1 MLYKNFGMT
10 RFGRVIFYD
19 YDEIEY
25 MTDCNFRAIPE
36 APNPEYEMSGEVWYP
51 VNKGDV
57 FPEEFGPFLLGEPD
71 VRKEFL
77 EHHRDLLTRQF
88 WQSRKDRI
96 ESGIIED
103 FFPYPQSTRFYNDG
117 DIYDSHTESD
127 A

>member
-1 MLYKNFGMT
+1 M
-10 RFGRVIFYD
+10 
-19 YDEIEY
+19 
-25 MTDCNFRAIPE
+25 
-36 APNPEYEMSGEVWYP
+36 
-51 VNKGDV
+51 

-71 VRKEFL
+71 VRKVFL
-77 EHHRDLLTRQF
+77 DHHRDLLTRQF

>member
-1 MLYKNFGMT
+1 M
-10 RFGRVIFYD
+10 
-19 YDEIEY
+19 
-25 MTDCNFRAIPE
+25 
-36 APNPEYEMSGEVWYP
+36 
-51 VNKGDV
+51 
-57 FPEEFGPFLLGEPD
+57 
-71 VRKEFL
+71 
-77 EHHRDLLTRQF
+77 LTRQF